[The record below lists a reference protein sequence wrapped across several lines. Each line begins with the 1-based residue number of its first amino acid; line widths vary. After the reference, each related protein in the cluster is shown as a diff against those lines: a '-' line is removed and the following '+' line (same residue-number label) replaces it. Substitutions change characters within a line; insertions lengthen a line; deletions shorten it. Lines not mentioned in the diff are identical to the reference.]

1 MFGRNHRP
9 VAREAPAANEYSRGW
24 LAIVLGATGVADALK
39 WVRKTAAD
47 SYEVAEV
54 SLTDHDHDAD
64 YAALSHTHALADIT
78 DDGTMAA
85 QNANNVSITG
95 GSVAGIT
102 DLAVADGGTGASTAA
117 DARTNLGLVIGT
129 HVQAWDADLDTWSGK
144 TAPSGTV
151 VGTSDT
157 QTLTNKTLTDPVL
170 NSHLH
175 ANTTTPTYTLL
186 APAGT
191 TATASIT
198 GNDVAG
204 MIEVVPGGT
213 GITTGSFVQINFGA
227 AYPGSSFSISVT
239 PASSAARAL
248 GGVVGPTGRNA
259 TDFDLATN
267 TALTS
272 GSTYQ
277 WFYQIIYYG

>member
-54 SLTDHDHDAD
+54 SLTDHEHDAD

-95 GSVAGIT
+95 GSISGIT
-102 DLAVADGGTGASTAA
+102 DLAVADGGTGASNASG
-117 DARTNLGLVIGT
+117 ARTNLGLVIGT
-129 HVQAWDADLDTWSGK
+129 HVQAWDADLDAWSGK

-151 VGTSDT
+151 VGDTDT
-157 QTLTNKTLTDPVL
+157 QTLTNKTITGAILDGQTRASGTNPTV
-170 NSHLH
+170 
-175 ANTTTPTYTLL
+175 AVNT
-186 APAGT
+186 GVCGS
-191 TATASIT
+191 TATASVT
-198 GNDVAG
+198 FGNDTAMRVEVSCSGVGYAAG
-204 MIEVVPGGT
+204 T
-213 GITTGSFVQINFGA
+213 AFTINFA
-227 AYPGSSFSISVT
+227 ATRPSSSYGVWIQPVSSQALAKGWRSTSHGTTSVAIVT
-239 PASSAARAL
+239 DTAPANGETL
-248 GGVVGPTGRNA
+248 QLNI
-259 TDFDLATN
+259 L
-267 TALTS
+267 
-272 GSTYQ
+272 
-277 WFYQIIYYG
+277 IIGDA